1 MIYHPW
7 GRGCKLKRE
16 KKQQVIT
23 ELKDGFDKAKAIIF
37 TDYRGMTVAELS
49 ELRRSLRTGNFHYR
63 VVKNTLAKI
72 ASQDT
77 TVSAAQDSFKG
88 PVGIAISYDD
98 PVMTAKKILAYSKN
112 NEKLKV
118 SGGIIEGRFCTPDEL
133 RYVAELPPRKVL
145 LSMLAG
151 TLQAP
156 LSKLAG
162 AINATLTIFVYVLEA
177 LKTKKNGN
185 Q

>member
-1 MIYHPW
+1 MIQHPW
-7 GRGCKLKRE
+7 ERGFKLKKQ
-16 KKQQVIT
+16 KKEQVIT
-23 ELKDGFDKAKAIIF
+23 ELKEGFDKAKAIIF

-49 ELRRSLRTGNFHYR
+49 DLRRSLRNGNFHYR

-72 ASQDT
+72 ASQGT
-77 TVSAAQDSFKG
+77 PVSAAQDSFKG

-98 PVMTAKKILAYSKN
+98 PVMTVKKILGYSKN

-118 SGGIIEGRFCTPDEL
+118 SSGIIEGRFCTPDEL
-133 RYVAELPPRKVL
+133 RAVAELPPRNVL

-151 TLQAP
+151 TLLAP

-162 AINATLTIFVYVLEA
+162 TINAIVSSFAHAINALRDKREA
-177 LKTKKNGN
+177 LK
-185 Q
+185 

>member
-1 MIYHPW
+1 
-7 GRGCKLKRE
+7 
-16 KKQQVIT
+16 
-23 ELKDGFDKAKAIIF
+23 
-37 TDYRGMTVAELS
+37 MTVAQLS
-49 ELRRSLRTGNFHYR
+49 ELRRSLRSGNVHYR

-72 ASQDT
+72 ASLDT
-77 TVSAAQDSFKG
+77 PVSAAQDSFKG

-98 PVMTAKKILAYSKN
+98 PVMTVKKILEYSKN

-118 SGGIIEGRFCTPDEL
+118 GSGIIEGRFCTPDEL
-133 RYVAELPPRKVL
+133 RAVAELPPRKVL

-162 AINATLTIFVYVLEA
+162 VINATVSSFAYAMGA
-177 LKTKKNGN
+177 LKTKKGVSE
-185 Q
+185 